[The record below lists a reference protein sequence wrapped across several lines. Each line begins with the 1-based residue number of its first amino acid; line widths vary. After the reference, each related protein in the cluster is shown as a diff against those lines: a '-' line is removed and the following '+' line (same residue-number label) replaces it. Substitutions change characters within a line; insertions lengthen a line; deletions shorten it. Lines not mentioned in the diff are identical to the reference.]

1 MSTDKCQKIVVELEE
16 LKINVESYI
25 KLFKKCHDANI
36 KELETELRASLNS
49 KDKLKVLREYMKG
62 PDPPTVIVDEKEEE
76 KEKEEEEGKEEEEEA
91 SALANPTNQVKPP
104 LIKLDGLIRSQSLV
118 NLGGGKPKLNVKYI
132 STKTKTDVRM
142 KSGSSVSRTIYHKE
156 GDKKQ
161 TIYVKINSEYVK
173 YNSKKKY

>member
-1 MSTDKCQKIVVELEE
+1 MNTDKCKKIVHELEE

-25 KLFKKCHDANI
+25 KLFKKCNVSNI
-36 KELETELRASLNS
+36 KELETELIASLNS
-49 KDKLKVLREYMKG
+49 KDKLNVLREYMKG
-62 PDPPTVIVDEKEEE
+62 PKPTTVIEEE
-76 KEKEEEEGKEEEEEA
+76 TARVKAEEEGKA
-91 SALANPTNQVKPP
+91 SALANPTNLVIPPFIKP
-104 LIKLDGLIRSQSLV
+104 DGLIRAQSLP
-118 NLGGGKPKLNVKYI
+118 NLSVGGKPKLNVKYI